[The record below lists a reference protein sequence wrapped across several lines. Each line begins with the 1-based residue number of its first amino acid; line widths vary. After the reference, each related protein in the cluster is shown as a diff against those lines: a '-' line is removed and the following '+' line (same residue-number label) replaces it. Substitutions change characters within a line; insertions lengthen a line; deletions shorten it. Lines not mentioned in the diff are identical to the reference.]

1 MIGTT
6 ALLSLANSTAAAIR
20 GSRQPWLILAAAL
33 TLRLLPVFI
42 TGEHP
47 TDDTAD
53 YDEIALNLLS
63 GEGFVSRENWYG
75 FEMHSWRAPAY
86 PFFLAAIYGVFGYG
100 HTVAMVI
107 QALIGAA
114 TAVVVYGIGR
124 QLHPPSALLAGLL
137 ASVYGPLIR
146 FRLALEPFFLLYA
159 GRYISDHWPRHGA
172 VPATRVLGLILL
184 VNGIVWWQD
193 VALRQTL
200 LALIQGWNLG

>member
-1 MIGTT
+1 M
-6 ALLSLANSTAAAIR
+6 ST
-20 GSRQPWLILAAAL
+20 
-33 TLRLLPVFI
+33 
-42 TGEHP
+42 P

-124 QLHPPSALLAGLL
+124 QLHPPLSAFGLQPGT
-137 ASVYGPLIR
+137 ASVGSGHRYHWVLCGVIIGAAALTRPVGLILYASVR

-159 GRYISDHWPRHGA
+159 GRYISDHWTRHGA